1 MGPSLNCLSMHGC
14 RCDSLK
20 VYLAVCWLSMRQ
32 SILEIQ
38 VMRYQW
44 IFDWGDQKWGKKIM
58 KLRSWISSLH
68 RADYDTKRVY
78 QIHRTVDSRVHI
90 TGCNGLKQRVVF
102 LTHWGRVTYIC
113 VSKLTIIGSDN
124 GLSPER
130 RQAIIWTNAGI
141 LLIRTLGTNF
151 SEILGEI
158 HSFSFS
164 KMHLKMSSAKWRLFG
179 LGLNELIAEHATLVM
194 TVSNKGHSFQP
205 VSFRKNQKKCFLSE
219 IAIPINRHV
228 INVMRDPLA

>member
-1 MGPSLNCLSMHGC
+1 MGLLVWWRTVSCHVGKIMGPSLNCLSMHGC

-20 VYLAVCWLSMRQ
+20 VYLAVCWLSTRQ

-44 IFDWGDQKWGKKIM
+44 WIFDWGDQKWGKIM

-102 LTHWGRVTYIC
+102 
-113 VSKLTIIGSDN
+113 
-124 GLSPER
+124 
-130 RQAIIWTNAGI
+130 
-141 LLIRTLGTNF
+141 
-151 SEILGEI
+151 
-158 HSFSFS
+158 
-164 KMHLKMSSAKWRLFG
+164 
-179 LGLNELIAEHATLVM
+179 LIAEHATLVM